1 MGALEKRVAL
11 VTGAGQ
17 GVGRGIA
24 LAFAKAGALVCVSG
38 RTESKLRAVCG
49 EIEAAGGKATPILC
63 DVSDPEAIKRAV
75 AACAEAFGG
84 LDILV
89 NNAYDGAFGPLLSLS
104 DEAFQKG
111 FIAGPFAAFRFMIAA
126 HPLLKARGGGAI
138 INLATSAEVRWDM
151 TNYGA
156 YGAAK
161 SSVRVLTR
169 TAAAEWG
176 VDNIRVN
183 TLCPLANSPALDAW
197 AKYNP
202 DEAKAFFATVPLRR
216 IGDCEADIGA
226 AAVFLASDSAR
237 YITGATLPLDGGQAR
252 FG

>member
-1 MGALEKRVAL
+1 MGMLDKKAAL

-24 LAFAKAGALVCVSG
+24 LAFAKAGASVIVCG
-38 RTESKLRAVCG
+38 RTESKLHAVCG
-49 EIEAAGGKATPILC
+49 EIEAAGAKAAAMVC
-63 DVSDPEAIKRAV
+63 DVSDPEAIKRTV
-75 AACAEAFGG
+75 TEAARIFGG

-89 NNAYDGAFGPLLSLS
+89 NNAYDGAFGPLLSLT
-104 DEAFQKG
+104 DEGFQKG
-111 FIAGPFAAFRFMIAA
+111 FVAGPFAAFRFMVAA
-126 HPLLKARGGGAI
+126 HPHLKARGGGSI

-151 TNYGA
+151 SNYGA

-161 SSVRVLTR
+161 ASVRVLTR
-169 TAAAEWG
+169 AAAAEWG

-183 TLCPLANSPALDAW
+183 TICPLANSPALDAW
-197 AKYNP
+197 TKHNP
-202 DEAKAFFATVPLRR
+202 EEAKAFFATVPLRR
-216 IGDCEADIGA
+216 IGDCETDIGE

-237 YITGATLPLDGGQAR
+237 YVTAATIPLDGGQAR

>member
-1 MGALEKRVAL
+1 MGVLSNKVAL

-24 LAFAKAGALVCVSG
+24 LAMAKAGAAVCVSG
-38 RTESKLRAVCG
+38 RTEAKLHTVCG
-49 EIEAAGGKATPILC
+49 EIEAAGGKAAPIPC
-63 DVSDPEAIKRAV
+63 DVSDLAAIKRAV
-75 AACAEAFGG
+75 EQSAQAFGG

-89 NNAYDGAFGPLLSLS
+89 NNAYDGAWGPLLSLS

-111 FIAGPFAAFRFMIAA
+111 FINGPFATFRFMIAA
-126 HPLLKARGGGAI
+126 HPHLKARGGGAI

-151 TNYGA
+151 SNYGA

-169 TAAAEWG
+169 AAAAEWG

-183 TLCPLANSPALDAW
+183 TVCPLANSPALDAW
-197 AKYNP
+197 TKHNAA
-202 DEAKAFFATVPLRR
+202 EAEAFFATIPLRR
-216 IGDCEADIGA
+216 IGDCEADIGE

-237 YITGATLPLDGGQAR
+237 YLTGATIPLDGGQAR